1 MVGIFRPKPDA
12 LDVHD
17 PHSLVRHRRDAAMPH
32 QAEGECRVRLSAGRE
47 ADNLPVFD
55 RADPNFCSE
64 TKKMFGNGCQQ
75 KLRRSLHF
83 IGEEIATKTK
93 TVISKS
99 VTSLGV
105 VWHLIGFFLNFCG

>member
-1 MVGIFRPKPDA
+1 
-12 LDVHD
+12 
-17 PHSLVRHRRDAAMPH
+17 
-32 QAEGECRVRLSAGRE
+32 
-47 ADNLPVFD
+47 
-55 RADPNFCSE
+55 
-64 TKKMFGNGCQQ
+64 MFGNGCQQ